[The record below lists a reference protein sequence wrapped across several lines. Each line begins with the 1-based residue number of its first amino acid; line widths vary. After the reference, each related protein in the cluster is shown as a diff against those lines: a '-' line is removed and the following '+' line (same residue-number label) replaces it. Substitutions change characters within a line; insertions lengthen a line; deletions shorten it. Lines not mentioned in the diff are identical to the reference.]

1 MKVLGVVVVAGIVA
15 WGVWAWRDL
24 NARHEVSILEASVE
38 DRALA
43 LSLNACNLRDYE
55 QNVDEGPSSVTV
67 TVTAVGKSQDDCA
80 DGATVTLAEPL
91 GERALI
97 DGSNGEP
104 IPTDPP
110 P

>member
-1 MKVLGVVVVAGIVA
+1 MKVLGIVLVAGIVA

-24 NARHEVSILEASVE
+24 NARHDVTIQFASV
-38 DRALA
+38 DGRALV

-55 QNVDEGPSSVTV
+55 RDVDETSSSVTI
-67 TVTAVGKSQDDCA
+67 TVTAVGKNGDDCA
-80 DGATVTLAEPL
+80 DGAIVPLAEPL
-91 GERALI
+91 GERELI

-104 IPTDPP
+104 IATEPP